1 MTVTRREVANQAL
14 SWVGA
19 TEGDGTYEHIMD
31 IFNSNHQGYRYD
43 GEGCSEFACACALA
57 FGQEGEDAIFVAN
70 WAQGLSNQ
78 YKNAG
83 RFYTDYSQIKI
94 GDFAFWNTGSGD
106 IDHTEIIVGFNGS
119 HLWTVDGNDHHSV
132 KRYDCP
138 LPKSRIVGYGRN
150 LFSDEEP
157 QPIPYDFN
165 ELLKSS
171 ISQIRLEEGMT
182 SPLVSLLQTYLA
194 HWGHYDRDITGHFGS
209 GTADSVRRWQKR
221 NIELGI
227 YDGEVTG
234 AIGSKSW
241 EVIMKDL
248 DSAEVVSEKT
258 YQEKFILDWASN
270 NFAISKGSLLTDLVK
285 FVQSYLEYYNY
296 YDGGVDGDFGNHT
309 EECVMNW
316 QRDKGLPV
324 TGVIDADDWQLIFKG

>member
-1 MTVTRREVANQAL
+1 MPTRKQVVDQAL
-14 SWVGA
+14 SWIGA
-19 TEGDGTYEHIMD
+19 TEGDGLYEHIMD

-94 GDFAFWNTGSGD
+94 GDFVFWNTGSGD

-132 KRYDCP
+132 QRYDCP
-138 LPKSRIVGYGRN
+138 LPKGRIVGYGRN

-165 ELLKSS
+165 KLLKSS

-209 GTADSVRRWQKR
+209 GTADSVRRWQAK
-221 NIELGI
+221 NNELGI
-227 YDGEVTG
+227 YDGDITG
-234 AIGSKSW
+234 AIGGKSW
-241 EVIMKDL
+241 DVILKGL
-248 DSAEVVSEKT
+248 DANDKT
-258 YQEKFILDWASN
+258 YQEDKILKWFCAN
-270 NFAISKGSLLTDLVK
+270 IPIAAGSELTEIVK
-285 FVQSYLEYYNY
+285 LIQSYLGYYNY
-296 YDGGVDGDFGNHT
+296 YPYEIDGIFGNGT
-309 EECVMNW
+309 QEAVMKW
-316 QRDKGLPV
+316 QMEHYLPSD
-324 TGVIDADDWQLIFKG
+324 GIINEDDWSVILRG